1 MKKLHR
7 SGRYLWNAICSINI
21 EENFEINK
29 EDIFWNKKELWN
41 TKWNR
46 KIFNKTPPPQKLNK
60 IMVGWDVSWMFWY
73 EVFYYFFKRFNL

>member
-46 KIFNKTPPPQKLNK
+46 KNFNKKPPPK
-60 IMVGWDVSWMFWY
+60 IKQNNGRMGCVLGVLVWSLLL
-73 EVFYYFFKRFNL
+73 FF